1 MGRGIDFNGVNMVV
15 NYDFPPSAVSYI
27 HRIGRTILLF
37 GLISQNMLGYFI
49 IWVILFEPKNKLKNR
64 LFLDIE

>member
-1 MGRGIDFNGVNMVV
+1 MGRGIDFKGVNMVV

-37 GLISQNMLGYFI
+37 GLISQNRLGYFI
-49 IWVILFEPKNKLKNR
+49 IWFILFEPKNKLKNR
-64 LFLDIE
+64 LFLDVE